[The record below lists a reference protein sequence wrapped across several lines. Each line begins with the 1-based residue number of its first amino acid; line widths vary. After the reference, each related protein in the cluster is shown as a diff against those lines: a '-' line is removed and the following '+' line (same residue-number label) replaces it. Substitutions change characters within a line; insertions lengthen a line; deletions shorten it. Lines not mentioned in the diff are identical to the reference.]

1 MKIHEANLMR
11 QTECGSVTVVFIALL
26 AIMVML
32 IAANGQAL
40 IHLQREIKLLDQKQ
54 IKRLD
59 GSQTHAMVTE
69 QPATLPES
77 K

>member
-1 MKIHEANLMR
+1 MKIREANFIR
-11 QTECGSVTVVFIALL
+11 QTECGSATVVFIALL
-26 AIMVML
+26 AIMVIL
-32 IAANGQAL
+32 VAANGHAL
-40 IHLQREIKLLDQKQ
+40 FYLHREIKLLDQKQ

-59 GSQTHAMVTE
+59 GAQTNAVVAG